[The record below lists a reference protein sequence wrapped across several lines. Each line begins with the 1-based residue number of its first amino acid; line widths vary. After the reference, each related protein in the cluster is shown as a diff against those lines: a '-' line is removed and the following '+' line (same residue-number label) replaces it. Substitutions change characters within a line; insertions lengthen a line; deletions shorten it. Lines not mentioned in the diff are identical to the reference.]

1 MRVID
6 IDDQE
11 AADYYLFQEQHPN
24 TYRYIEDRITKAID
38 TASGHAKSFMDGAR
52 DIYERIRSSVSMK
65 LARAAVNSMKRTSRE
80 NIIHICKDLEEVR
93 QSSALMQRYIMA
105 QPLVRKSYV
114 KQMIDGYSETYSPSI
129 TKINNRTYKDLT
141 DEEIPEYRAVMD
153 GVLFEEETFEDS
165 DTERANPVVGLK
177 HRHYY
182 DSLDEDNRLQP
193 DQQFMVI
200 QSWEIAE
207 LAMLKLLDPTDPLKT
222 DK

>member
-1 MRVID
+1 
-6 IDDQE
+6 
-11 AADYYLFQEQHPN
+11 
-24 TYRYIEDRITKAID
+24 
-38 TASGHAKSFMDGAR
+38 
-52 DIYERIRSSVSMK
+52 
-65 LARAAVNSMKRTSRE
+65 
-80 NIIHICKDLEEVR
+80 
-93 QSSALMQRYIMA
+93 
-105 QPLVRKSYV
+105 
-114 KQMIDGYSETYSPSI
+114 
-129 TKINNRTYKDLT
+129 
-141 DEEIPEYRAVMD
+141 MD